1 MKSIL
6 PLLVFNVALYT
17 VSAGRA
23 DAQVNAYIS
32 GPGVQTAET
41 SGMMY
46 SDGTTPGYLTETFS
60 GPVQTITGT
69 YHSTALNDDF
79 TAGANDTVY
88 PTISNGNYG
97 GTNQGDYLSIGAD
110 KAHPSTLQTISLKLS
125 SPVSYIGFS
134 FYAGDAN
141 NSFSLYNG
149 NTLLGTYTTGSLI
162 NTLNSNPLKD
172 IMGRTVDKSGY
183 YGEPGANFNTSQP
196 YAYIDLFGVAGT
208 TFDTIVFG
216 QNNSAAFET
225 DNVSIL
231 NSANP
236 TGTLQPAGNFIAIGA
251 VQTPEPGTWVY
262 FFAGAGGLAVLQ
274 MRRRAVGR

>member
-1 MKSIL
+1 MKS
-6 PLLVFNVALYT
+6 LLSLAVFTVAACT
-17 VSAGRA
+17 VFASEA

-46 SDGTTPGYLTETFS
+46 SDGTTPGFLTETFS
-60 GPVQTITGT
+60 GPVQTITT
-69 YHSTALNDDF
+69 VYHSATLNDDF
-79 TAGANDTVY
+79 TVGANDTVY

-110 KAHPSTLQTISLKLS
+110 TAHANTLQTISLKLS
-125 SPVSYIGFS
+125 SPVAYIGFS

-141 NSFSLYNG
+141 NSFSIYNG
-149 NTLLGTYTTGSLI
+149 NTLLGTYTTGTLI
-162 NTLNSNPLKD
+162 NTLNTNPLKD
-172 IMGRTVDKSGY
+172 VSGRTVNKSGY

-225 DNVSIL
+225 DNVSITT
-231 NSANP
+231 
-236 TGTLQPAGNFIAIGA
+236 TGAAPAPAGNFIAIGE

-262 FFAGAGGLAVLQ
+262 LVAGVGAFAFLQ
-274 MRRRAVGR
+274 RRRRMAGR

>member
-6 PLLVFNVALYT
+6 SLPVFIIAASVAFA
-17 VSAGRA
+17 VRA
-23 DAQVNAYIS
+23 DAQINAYIS
-32 GPGVQTAET
+32 GPGVQSAET

-69 YHSTALNDDF
+69 YHSSALNDDF

-88 PTISNGNYG
+88 PTISNGKYG

-110 KAHPSTLQTISLKLS
+110 KTHASTLQTISLKLS

-134 FYAGDAN
+134 FYSGDAN

-149 NTLLGTYTTGSLI
+149 NTFLGTYTTGTLI
-162 NTLNSNPLKD
+162 NTLNSTPLKD
-172 IMGRTVDKSGY
+172 ITGRTVDKSGY
-183 YGEPGANFNTSQP
+183 YGEPGANFNTTEP

-216 QNNSAAFET
+216 QNTSAAFET

-236 TGTLQPAGNFIAIGA
+236 GGTLQPAGDFIAIGA
-251 VQTPEPGTWVY
+251 AQTPEPGTWVY
-262 FFAGAGGLAVLQ
+262 LVAGAGALAFLQ
-274 MRRRAVGR
+274 GRRRPAKR